1 MNNDYVENEMRSL
14 ESEMKC
20 AKKSKIKSFRQEKI
34 ILILMIPLFF
44 FTLSL
49 TAENAF
55 QQKIPTTTV
64 ITVHKASGR
73 NFYCEKCDTACWQAE
88 KNADWAGKFYCK
100 KCGNQLN

>member
-14 ESEMKC
+14 EAEMKC
-20 AKKSKIKSFRQEKI
+20 AKKSKLKSFRQEKI

-44 FTLSL
+44 FTFSL
-49 TAENAF
+49 IAENAF
-55 QQKIPTTTV
+55 QQKNSKKTFKTV
-64 ITVHKASGR
+64 NKGKGR
-73 NFYCEKCDTACWQAE
+73 NFYCEKCDTACWQDE